1 MKIAISPIPAP
12 ATIMSALFLS
22 VALTI
27 SSAAQ
32 EPGATYDEQALL
44 ETGELGDKIQGEDT
58 APVTIIEYASMTCPH
73 CASFHKNSYP
83 KIKQTYIDTGKAR
96 LIFREFPLDRLAAV
110 TSMVA
115 RCVEEDRFFP
125 FLDILF
131 AQQKSW
137 ARENPLEPLKKLAKQ
152 AGLSNEAF
160 DKCMSNQELWDGI
173 IEIKDRGS
181 SEFDVSGTP
190 SFFVNGEFVS
200 AGQAQ
205 DFDEFSQIIEK
216 HLGE

>member
-44 ETGELGDKIQGEDT
+44 EAGELGDKIQGEDT

-83 KIKQTYIDTGKAR
+83 KIKQTLS
-96 LIFREFPLDRLAAV
+96 LIHI
-110 TSMVA
+110 S
-115 RCVEEDRFFP
+115 
-125 FLDILF
+125 
-131 AQQKSW
+131 
-137 ARENPLEPLKKLAKQ
+137 EPTRHIC
-152 AGLSNEAF
+152 LSR
-160 DKCMSNQELWDGI
+160 MP
-173 IEIKDRGS
+173 S
-181 SEFDVSGTP
+181 S
-190 SFFVNGEFVS
+190 
-200 AGQAQ
+200 A
-205 DFDEFSQIIEK
+205 
-216 HLGE
+216 